1 LMFDKVEI
9 IAKAGR
15 GGDGA
20 VSFRREKFVPF
31 GGPDGGDGGRG
42 GNVVVVADSSIT
54 SLKRL
59 SWRGVHRAG
68 DGGDGGGNRRHGREG
83 QEKEVLVPP
92 GTVVLEKTADGG
104 QSLVADLGA
113 SGQRAV
119 VARGGRGGSGNV
131 HFASAANQVPRLAQ
145 AGEAG
150 GEKTLV
156 LELRLIADV
165 GIIGCPN
172 AGKSSL
178 LAKAS
183 AARPKIADYPFT
195 TLEPVLGVVD
205 VGQQCFVMADIPGL
219 VAEASQGRGLGH
231 DFLRHVMRTRLLI
244 HLLDGAAASPVDD
257 MRQINRELALFD
269 PLLAKK
275 VQLTVVNK
283 IDLPD
288 VRDRVPE
295 LRASLAEVGI
305 DAYFISAATGGEGV
319 DKLMSAALALLE
331 RERAADI
338 SAAIEEKVFRPRP
351 ESGGIVIERRDDG
364 FVVSSNELE
373 RIVAGSGT
381 SDSEVRRQFL
391 SLLAQRGV
399 KRALEKAGVKPGD
412 CVRLSSLEWRW

>member
-1 LMFDKVEI
+1 MFDKVEI

-15 GGDGA
+15 GGDGSN
-20 VSFRREKFVPF
+20 SFRREKFVPF

-42 GNVVVVADSSIT
+42 GNIVIVADSSIT

-59 SWRGVHRAG
+59 SWHGVYRAE
-68 DGGDGGGNRRHGREG
+68 DGGNGQGNRRHGREG
-83 QEKEVLVPP
+83 KDKEVLVPP
-92 GTVVLEKTADGG
+92 GTVVLERTADGG
-104 QSLVADLGA
+104 QSLLADLGA

-119 VARGGRGGSGNV
+119 VAKGGRGGSGNV
-131 HFASAANQVPRLAQ
+131 RFASAANQVPRLAQ

-150 GEKTLV
+150 EERTLV

-183 AARPKIADYPFT
+183 AAKPKIAAYPFT
-195 TLEPVLGVVD
+195 TLEPVLGVVT
-205 VGQQCFVMADIPGL
+205 VGLQCFVMADIPGL
-219 VAEASQGRGLGH
+219 VADASQGRGLGH

-269 PLLAKK
+269 PSLAKK
-275 VQLTVVNK
+275 AQLVVVNK

-288 VRDRVPE
+288 VKARLPE
-295 LRASLAEVGI
+295 IRASLAADGVE
-305 DAYFISAATGGEGV
+305 ACFISAADGEGV
-319 DKLMSAALALLE
+319 EKLMSAAQALLE

-338 SAAIEEKVFRPRP
+338 SPAVEEKVFRPRP
-351 ESGGIVIERRDDG
+351 VTGGVAVERRDDM
-364 FVVSSNELE
+364 FVVYSNELE
-373 RIVAGSGT
+373 RIVTGSET
-381 SDSEVRRQFL
+381 SDSEVRRQL
-391 SLLAQRGV
+391 LAYLAQRGV
-399 KRALEKAGVKPGD
+399 KRALENAGVKPGD
-412 CVRLSSLEWRW
+412 CVRLGSLEWRW